1 MSLNVFGMRLKVLA
15 FLLLQCLV
23 TVLAHA
29 EKQYFEAQVIEPYIE
44 LHTGPGRGYPVFH
57 VVDRGERVEVISRK
71 TDWFKVRTQKGK
83 EGWVSRA
90 QMETTRTAAGDKAR
104 FAEPGMG
111 DFSNRRW
118 EAGLLGGYFEGAD
131 MITVYGAYAMTPN
144 LFAELSASQVFSNN
158 SSAYL
163 GSASLVAQPFPEWRA
178 SPFFLVG
185 TGIIHTDQNV
195 TVVNGNDGTDQIG
208 SVGAGIRCYLTRRF
222 ILRAEYRN
230 SVIFQDRDDNQEI
243 NEWQAGFAFF
253 F

>member
-1 MSLNVFGMRLKVLA
+1 MQPNTPGRHLKVLA
-15 FLLLQCLV
+15 FLLLQYLV
-23 TVLAHA
+23 MLQAHG
-29 EKQYFEAQVIEPYIE
+29 ENRFFEVQVTEPYIE
-44 LHTGPGRGYPVFH
+44 LHTGPGRGYPVFY
-57 VVDRGERVEVISRK
+57 VVDRGEHVEVITRK

-90 QMETTRTAAGDKAR
+90 QMETTLTASGEKTR

-118 EAGLLGGYFEGAD
+118 EAGLIGGTFEGAD
-131 MITVYGAYAMTPN
+131 MITVYGAFAMSPN
-144 LFAELSASQVFSNN
+144 LSAELSASQVFSNYSN
-158 SSAYL
+158 AYM
-163 GSASLVAQPFPEWRA
+163 GIAALVAQPFPEWRI

-185 TGIIHTDQNV
+185 TGIIYTDSNV

-230 SVIFQDRDDNQEI
+230 SVIFHDSDDNQEI

>member
-1 MSLNVFGMRLKVLA
+1 MHMNVLA

-23 TVLAHA
+23 TMLAHA
-29 EKQYFEAQVIEPYIE
+29 EKQFFEVQVIEPYIE

-57 VVDRGERVEVISRK
+57 VVDRGEWVDVITRK
-71 TDWFKVRTQKGK
+71 TDWFRVRTHKGK
-83 EGWVSRA
+83 EGWVNRT
-90 QMETTRTAAGDKAR
+90 QMETTLTRSGEKAR

-118 EAGLLGGYFEGAD
+118 EAGLIGGVFDGAD
-131 MITVYGAYAMTPN
+131 MITVYGAYAMTSN
-144 LFAELSASQVFSNN
+144 LSAELSASQVFSNYSN
-158 SSAYL
+158 AYT
-163 GSASLVAQPFPEWRA
+163 GTAALVAQPFPEWRI

-185 TGIIHTDQNV
+185 TGIIYTDPNV
-195 TVVNGNDGTDQIG
+195 TVVHGNNRTDQIG
-208 SVGAGIRCYLTRRF
+208 SVGAGVRCYLTRRF

-230 SVIFQDRDDNQEI
+230 SVIFQDSDDNQEI

>member
-1 MSLNVFGMRLKVLA
+1 MRLKLLA
-15 FLLLQCLV
+15 ILLLQCLATALV
-23 TVLAHA
+23 HA
-29 EKQYFEAQVIEPYIE
+29 EKQYFEVQVTEPYIE

-57 VVDRGERVEVISRK
+57 VVDRGERVKIITRR
-71 TDWFKVRTQKGK
+71 TDWFKVRTHKGK

-90 QMETTRTAAGDKAR
+90 QMEKTLTADGDITR
-104 FAEPGMG
+104 FAEPGLG

-131 MITVYGAYAMTPN
+131 MITVYGAFAMTPS
-144 LFAELSASQVFSNN
+144 LSAELSASQVFSNN
-158 SSAYL
+158 SSAYV
-163 GSASLVAQPFPEWRA
+163 GSAALVAQPFPEWRV

-185 TGIIHTDQNV
+185 TGIIDTNQNV
-195 TVVNGNDGTDQIG
+195 TVVSGNDSTEQIG

-230 SVIFQDRDDNQEI
+230 SVIFQDSDDNQEI